1 MNKSTKINILAYA
14 SQPDKDFNYY
24 GDEVIYKGKRYFV
37 NLSEEKVV
45 FLGIAREEEQCN
57 L

>member
-1 MNKSTKINILAYA
+1 MNKTTKLNILSYA

-45 FLGIAREEEQCN
+45 FLGLVREEE
-57 L
+57 

>member
-1 MNKSTKINILAYA
+1 MNNTTKLNILSYA

-45 FLGIAREEEQCN
+45 FRGIVREEE
-57 L
+57 

>member
-1 MNKSTKINILAYA
+1 MNKTTKLNILSYA
-14 SQPDKDFNYY
+14 SQPNKSFNYY

-45 FLGIAREEEQCN
+45 FLGIVRED
-57 L
+57 

>member
-1 MNKSTKINILAYA
+1 MNKTTKLNILSYA

-45 FLGIAREEEQCN
+45 FHGIVREEE
-57 L
+57 